1 MNRAFSAS
9 PGNHIRPGA
18 LPQARQV
25 NTRLRRSQSGHS
37 PLVSQFHVSPESVRG
52 CPTIVHP
59 AIWFPMSTRVVIRVF
74 VALLLASFASLRAQ
88 EHPRA
93 PQQSQSQQLPQTTK
107 GAPQAAMM
115 QASMS
120 EVSDGLKR
128 FISGYAAKS
137 ADKKFHVPYQ
147 RKNLALD
154 LVRVHDDRFSSLGGD
169 KYFAC
174 VDMKGADAK
183 IYDIDFFMVVQT
195 GKLTVTET
203 SVHKI
208 NGKALYNWRQEGG
221 VWKKVKVS

>member
-1 MNRAFSAS
+1 MT
-9 PGNHIRPGA
+9 
-18 LPQARQV
+18 
-25 NTRLRRSQSGHS
+25 TRLATGV
-37 PLVSQFHVSPESVRG
+37 L
-52 CPTIVHP
+52 I
-59 AIWFPMSTRVVIRVF
+59 
-74 VALLLASFASLRAQ
+74 ALLLAPALPVPAQ

-93 PQQSQSQQLPQTTK
+93 PQQSQPQQLPQTTK

-120 EVSDGLKR
+120 EVSDGLKK

-174 VDMKGADAK
+174 VDMKGAD
-183 IYDIDFFMVVQT
+183 
-195 GKLTVTET
+195 GKV
-203 SVHKI
+203 
-208 NGKALYNWRQEGG
+208 
-221 VWKKVKVS
+221 